1 MSREIFHAVQDEE
14 PAKNRS
20 DHLLEEYYARKRDR
34 EPGVIDALLW
44 GVKVAVIIGGS
55 WFIVEMLRQLSR
67 CFAGA

>member
-20 DHLLEEYYARKRDR
+20 DHLLEEYYARKQRR
-34 EPGVIDALLW
+34 EPVAVDAMLW
-44 GVKVAVIIGGS
+44 GLKVAVIVGGS